1 MVKRETKDCE
11 TCGNPI
17 PAQAFTCH
25 FCNSAQSLE
34 NFPKT
39 RERVISSNLE
49 RGLPSAEQALERL
62 ERTLREARACGAK
75 VARLIHGY
83 GSTGR
88 GGKIREAVRR
98 ELGRKLARGE
108 IRAVVHGENYSP
120 NANDARDLLARFKEL
135 KTTERSDSGNLGL
148 TLIEI

>member
-1 MVKRETKDCE
+1 MKTKDCE
-11 TCGNPI
+11 DCGNPI
-17 PAQAFTCH
+17 PAQAFTCQ
-25 FCNSAQSLE
+25 FCNSAQSVE

-49 RGLPSAEQALERL
+49 AGLPSADQALERL
-62 ERTLREARACGAK
+62 ERTLREARFCGAK
-75 VARLIHGY
+75 VVRLIHGY

-98 ELGRKLARGE
+98 ELGRKLACGE
-108 IRAVVHGENYSP
+108 VRAVVYGENYSP
-120 NANDARDLLARFKEL
+120 NANATRDLLSRFKEL
-135 KTTERSDSGNLGL
+135 KTTERPDSSNPGL

>member
-1 MVKRETKDCE
+1 MKTKDCE
-11 TCGNPI
+11 VCGNPI
-17 PAQAFTCH
+17 PAKAFTCQ
-25 FCNSAQSLE
+25 FCNSPQSAE

-49 RGLPSAEQALERL
+49 AGLPSAEQALERL
-62 ERTLREARACGAK
+62 ERTLREARSCGAK
-75 VARLIHGY
+75 VVRLIHGY

-108 IRAVVHGENYSP
+108 VRAVVHGENYSSTI
-120 NANDARDLLARFKEL
+120 NAGRDLLARFKEL
-135 KTTERSDSGNLGL
+135 KATERSDSSNPGL
-148 TLIEI
+148 TIIEI